1 MKKKKIVS
9 ALFLSSSFAL
19 LLNVNEVHGEVPIYN
34 PMDPTEEVTPI
45 EGTSTTT
52 EPPKTSSSAEK
63 TTETTET
70 SEIQPKKAEKK
81 QSEKKVDKT
90 AAHKSQKKNERVWLD
105 DLLADDQ
112 FVTLP
117 TTGGGGTPVLETNV
131 LAKVAAKLSGKVLM
145 GSSSQKSIRFIL

>member
-9 ALFLSSSFAL
+9 ALFLSSSFAV

-45 EGTSTTT
+45 EGTS
-52 EPPKTSSSAEK
+52 P

-70 SEIQPKKAEKK
+70 SSSVAETVGTTETAETQPKKAEKK
-81 QSEKKVDKT
+81 QPEKKAEKQPSQ
-90 AAHKSQKKNERVWLD
+90 KSQRKNERIWLD

-112 FVTLP
+112 FAMLP
-117 TTGGGGTPVLETNV
+117 TTGGSGTPVLETNV

-145 GSSSQKSIRFIL
+145 GSSSQKNVRFIL

>member
-52 EPPKTSSSAEK
+52 EPPKTSSSAE
-63 TTETTET
+63 ETTET
-70 SEIQPKKAEKK
+70 AEMQPKKAEKK